1 MGSRATIITSSNLK
15 DYSFNV
21 YAFNRNDD
29 GTDGTV
35 FMGTNDQA
43 QGNEGGVNIS
53 YNDGKWDYTTPA
65 DLKYWPTNALNFY
78 AVSPVSEDNHN
89 TWQISK
95 DKKEFNV
102 FLHNEYADPVNSA
115 KNVDVMYAITP
126 NQKKT
131 TSNGGTVQMQFRHIL
146 SQVSFKAKNDIP
158 NMEVKIK
165 GIEIYNFYN
174 QAYFTLPTTEVAP
187 TQTNWKWSEGL
198 YTSKGFTVVKDKSID
213 VGNTE
218 TLISM
223 DGPMLFIPQKLNKWT
238 TTAESPKSITQAD
251 ASKES
256 YLKISCRIKLD
267 GSYRIGTET
276 TFDNLYVPFGAD
288 WQPGKHYVYTLIFGG
303 GYKQDGTPILTKIN
317 ITADTEPWKE
327 DLNEIVTQQ

>member
-35 FMGTNDQA
+35 FMGTNDQS

-53 YNDGKWDYTTPA
+53 YKDGKWDYTTPA

-102 FLHNEYADPVNSA
+102 FLHNEYEDSDNNA

-126 NQKKT
+126 NKTKT

-146 SQVSFKAKNDIP
+146 SQVSFKARNDIP

-165 GIEIYNFYN
+165 GIEIYNFHN

-198 YTSKGFTVVKDKSID
+198 YTSTGYTVVKDKSID
-213 VGNTE
+213 VGNTAIS
-218 TLISM
+218 ISM
-223 DGPMLFIPQKLNKWT
+223 DEPMLFIPQQLNKWT

-267 GSYRIGTET
+267 DSYRIGTET

-327 DLNEIVTQQ
+327 DLNELVTQQ